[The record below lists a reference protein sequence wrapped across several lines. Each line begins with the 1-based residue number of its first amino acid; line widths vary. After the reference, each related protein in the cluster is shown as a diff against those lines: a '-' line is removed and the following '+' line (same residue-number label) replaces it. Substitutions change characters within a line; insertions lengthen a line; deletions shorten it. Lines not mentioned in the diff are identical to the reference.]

1 MTLKQRLA
9 KEFIKQLETYF
20 DDTYNDF
27 TKQRIERMLNQFD
40 EAIPKTFIADK
51 ASFDRGYR
59 EGYGDAK
66 KYYIKQTC

>member
-1 MTLKQRLA
+1 
-9 KEFIKQLETYF
+9 
-20 DDTYNDF
+20 
-27 TKQRIERMLNQFD
+27 MLNQFD